1 MRERKREE
9 KGGERGRRR
18 EEEETGMERQGKIT
32 DILFHIL
39 SM

>member
-18 EEEETGMERQGKIT
+18 EEEETGMERQGKSQIFCFT
-32 DILFHIL
+32 F
-39 SM
+39 